1 MKKPPKLMDLPKMQ
15 DILGPHSEQ
24 LSHHIFINGE
34 LAVLHGG
41 ANIFPLLMVQ
51 EPPFVVNDHRL
62 GIVIGGEAH
71 LNLNLVDRHYKA
83 GTLLFVGPGSVIS
96 PKSITPD
103 FSVCGIGISAQ
114 FPLPFPSGELP
125 TLLSGQVR
133 DFQAEASESDI
144 SIARHIVDTLWHVVH
159 QPNLNWRTASQLV
172 GAQICHYDSLLHRLS
187 ERTQSSRT
195 REQDIFERFLSQVNA
210 HGMQQHRLAFY
221 AEKACLTERYLG
233 SVVRQASGMTAKE
246 WIDRSLVTRIKVEL
260 RHSEKSIAQIAEEAH
275 FSSVPSFCKFFKRL
289 TGKTPMEFRQD

>member
-15 DILGPHSEQ
+15 AILGPHSEQ

-41 ANIFPLLMVQ
+41 SNFYPLLMVQ

-133 DFQAEASESDI
+133 DVEIAASEADVAT
-144 SIARHIVDTLWHVVH
+144 ARHIVDTLWHLVH
-159 QPNLNWRTASQLV
+159 QPDFDRRTASLLV
-172 GAQICHYDSLLHRLS
+172 GAQICHYDALFRRQRELAQR
-187 ERTQSSRT
+187 QRT
-195 REQDIFERFLSQVNA
+195 REQTIFERFLSQVNSYSMRQR
-210 HGMQQHRLAFY
+210 HLAFY

>member
-133 DFQAEASESDI
+133 DFQAEASEGDI

-172 GAQICHYDSLLHRLS
+172 GAQICHYDALFRRQRELAQR
-187 ERTQSSRT
+187 QRT
-195 REQDIFERFLSQVNA
+195 REQTIFERFLSQVNSYSMRQR
-210 HGMQQHRLAFY
+210 HLAFY